1 MGTDEIMGRSRK
13 VILSQWDELRRLRS
27 EVLKTSDIEAIHDL
41 RVASRRFRAIVNL
54 FEPWIPSKRAALL
67 KKRSRKLTR
76 LLGALRNI
84 DEALLFFRQH
94 TPAGSGGGYQICRL
108 LAKSRPGELERIKK
122 GLKAFDAR
130 GLGRTVRKA
139 AAGMEE
145 ARGADHGE
153 NSLQAYFSATGLRLF
168 QPIHDLLPLATS
180 RDQHGPRH
188 LLRIAIKK
196 WRYFLEIAAP
206 VLGADAGKILGLLKE
221 YQTILGRMNDV
232 AEFSPLCSSL
242 ELSRHERM
250 FVERL
255 LQNEDE
261 LLLLKLTELIEQK
274 PLTYTSTFTLE
285 LAEEIPLLVPLV
297 TRPPERSQ

>member
-1 MGTDEIMGRSRK
+1 MGSDGILERSRG
-13 VILSQWDELRRLRS
+13 VMLAQWGELLRLRS
-27 EVLKTSDIEAIHDL
+27 EVLRTSDLEAIHDL
-41 RVASRRFRAIVNL
+41 RVASRRFRAAVNL

-94 TPAGSGGGYQICRL
+94 PPAGSGGGYQICRL
-108 LAKSRPGELERIKK
+108 LAESRPGELKRIKK
-122 GLKAFDAR
+122 SLKAFDAR

-145 ARGADHGE
+145 ARGAGRGE
-153 NSLQAYFSATGLRLF
+153 HSLQACFSATGLRLF

-180 RDQHGPRH
+180 RDQRGPRH

-196 WRYFLEIAAP
+196 WRYFLEIAGP

-232 AEFSPLCSSL
+232 AEFGALCGSL
-242 ELSRHERM
+242 KLSRHERV
-250 FVERL
+250 FVERI
-255 LQNEDE
+255 LQKEDE
-261 LLLLKLTELIEQK
+261 LLLQKLTTLIKQK
-274 PLTYTSTFTLE
+274 PLTYTS
-285 LAEEIPLLVPLV
+285 LL
-297 TRPPERSQ
+297 